1 MMIDVLVLGRDELLV
16 GDRVAGHPL
25 VLRREVV
32 HREVDAPEVAAGD
45 LQVARVGRP
54 GAEADGV
61 EVGQELL
68 GGDVAADVH
77 ARLEDHPLG
86 LHLGDPAV
94 DVVLLHLEVGD
105 AVAEQAADPVVA
117 LEDDD
122 VVPGAGELLGDGQ
135 AGGAGADHG
144 DLLAGL
150 DPGRLGD
157 DPALLPARLTML
169 SSICLIATGSSI
181 RPRTQA
187 DSHGAGQSL
196 PVNSGKLLVACSRS
210 IAAFHWSR

>member
-1 MMIDVLVLGRDELLV
+1 MTS
-16 GDRVAGHPL
+16 
-25 VLRREVV
+25 
-32 HREVDAPEVAAGD
+32 
-45 LQVARVGRP
+45 RP
-54 GAEADGV
+54 TFTPGLKTD
-61 EVGQELL
+61 
-68 GGDVAADVH
+68 
-77 ARLEDHPLG
+77 PLG
-86 LHLGDPAV
+86 LHLGEPAV

-122 VVPGAGELLGDGQ
+122 VVPGPGELLGGGQ

-157 DPALLPARLTML
+157 DPALLPGAVDDALLDLLDRDRVVDQAEDAGRL
-169 SSICLIATGSSI
+169 A
-181 RPRTQA
+181 
-187 DSHGAGQSL
+187 GAGQSL